1 MKTQNSYTLSKR
13 NQGYQSIRGTIKQVD
28 PYEAY
33 VKYLALKSHFSDKN
47 YDFFK
52 YNGKVRAWRTTFETR
67 KDKYFFYKLSKQK
80 EPIDF
85 MLANFISNDDFY
97 IGDIREDK
105 ANETYMEYKKRM
117 QSLSYVF
124 KNDLSKMKEDFNEN
138 IIVPKNEH
146 PYLLRLY
153 MRKDICIETLT
164 LIDRC
169 VKMFTY
175 WDKELADDIMWP
187 DIKMKAT
194 KYSPFLNVD
203 INKYREIILS
213 TFNNT

>member
-1 MKTQNSYTLSKR
+1 M
-13 NQGYQSIRGTIKQVD
+13 RGRIATVE

-47 YDFFK
+47 YDYFK
-52 YNGKVRAWRTTFETR
+52 YNGKVRAWRTTFDTR
-67 KDKYFFYKLSKQK
+67 RDKYFFYKLTKQK
-80 EPIDF
+80 DPVEF
-85 MLANFISNDDFY
+85 LLANFVDSDDFY

-105 ANETYMEYKKRM
+105 AKEVYKEFKKRQ
-117 QSLSYVF
+117 QSLGYVF
-124 KNDLSKMKEDFNEN
+124 KNDLSQMKEDFNEN
-138 IIVPKNEH
+138 IVVPQNSH

-153 MRKDICIETLT
+153 LRKDICLETLI

-169 VKMFTY
+169 VKMFAY
-175 WDKELADDIMWP
+175 WDKELSDDIMWP
-187 DIKMKAT
+187 DVKLKAK

-213 TFNNT
+213 TFN

>member
-213 TFNNT
+213 TFN

>member
-13 NQGYQSIRGTIKQVD
+13 SQGYQSIRGTIKQVD

-124 KNDLSKMKEDFNEN
+124 KSDLSKMKEDFNEN

-187 DIKMKAT
+187 DIKLKAT

-213 TFNNT
+213 TFN

>member
-124 KNDLSKMKEDFNEN
+124 KSDLSKMKEDFNEN

-213 TFNNT
+213 TFN

>member
-124 KNDLSKMKEDFNEN
+124 KSDLSKMKEDFNEN

-169 VKMFTY
+169 VKMFSY
-175 WDKELADDIMWP
+175 WDKELDGDIMWP
-187 DIKMKAT
+187 SIKLKAQ

-213 TFNNT
+213 TFN

>member
-1 MKTQNSYTLSKR
+1 MQNIYTLSKR
-13 NQGYQSIRGTIKQVD
+13 KVDYPLIRGTIARVE

-124 KNDLSKMKEDFNEN
+124 KSDLSKMKEDFNEN

-213 TFNNT
+213 TFN

>member
-13 NQGYQSIRGTIKQVD
+13 NQGYQSIRGTIKKVD

-124 KNDLSKMKEDFNEN
+124 KSDLSKMKEDFNEN

-194 KYSPFLNVD
+194 KYSPFLKVD

-213 TFNNT
+213 KFNNT

>member
-13 NQGYQSIRGTIKQVD
+13 SQGYQSIRGTIKQVD

-124 KNDLSKMKEDFNEN
+124 KSDLSKMKEDFNEN

-213 TFNNT
+213 TFN